1 MRREARFVPATA
13 QRRRERERAAKAA
26 RQQAKLATNFDF
38 GKGMMAALGMAGQPV
53 IGMTLKLGVEHLPML
68 IVKQLVPADCG
79 LAVVR
84 EVEKRRF
91 VLVAEDAAGPAT
103 AGGTEW
109 DPGSEPRS
117 PRQKAR

>member
-1 MRREARFVPATA
+1 MERKARFVPASA

-26 RQQAKLATNFDF
+26 REQTKLATNFDF
-38 GKGMMAALGMAGQPV
+38 GKSMMAALGMAGQPV
-53 IGMTLKLGVEHLPML
+53 VGMTLKLGVNHLPML

-91 VLVAEDAAGPAT
+91 VLVAADAADPAT

-117 PRQKAR
+117 SRPEVR